1 MKNITTKLKNIKPV
15 YLVAALVMIAVAVLT
30 PMQKQI
36 TKLFSDAAETKT
48 YLMGDVDLN
57 GKLEPSDARTVL
69 RVSVK
74 LEELEGVK
82 DCAVL
87 PNSKS
92 EPTKGQLADIDGDG
106 QITPADARA
115 VLRMSVMLE
124 EQKTIEV
131 TIEEPSTEPTS
142 EDVEPTTENKEF
154 TKEQMDELNSLIDK
168 IPDAGNR
175 LRVQTG
181 VNLAIKR
188 GLDFEDVR
196 DIAVRLVAQ
205 YTGEEV
211 SVTPVETTTEKQGLT
226 EKEIQELRDYAHTLL
241 GYQQINGDN
250 RREMIIEA
258 DMEDVIKECDTFNS
272 AKKMLSEYAKMRELP
287 PEETE
292 PVTYDTGEFGEICRW
307 CGKEHVVY
315 PDGTRSCYCVS
326 WVSDLVCPG
335 CGQLVKGH
343 TQHVCK
349 AYWDWDRAED
359 LRIKE
364 EQSKYPNPN

>member
-1 MKNITTKLKNIKPV
+1 MMNITKKFTNIKPM
-15 YLVAALVMIAVAVLT
+15 YLLMGLIMIAVAVVIPL
-30 PMQKQI
+30 QRKNVD
-36 TKLFSDAAETKT
+36 KFADAATET
-48 YLMGDVDLN
+48 YLMGDVDLS
-57 GKLEPSDARTVL
+57 GQIEPSDARTVL

-74 LEELEGVK
+74 LEDLEGVK

-142 EDVEPTTENKEF
+142 SDVEPTTENKEF
-154 TKEQMDELNSLIDK
+154 TKEQMDELNSLINK
-168 IPDAGNR
+168 IPDAGDR
-175 LRVQTG
+175 LHVQTG

-205 YTGEEV
+205 YSGEEV
-211 SVTPVETTTEKQGLT
+211 SVTPVETSTEKQGLT

-241 GYQQINGDN
+241 GYQQENDSRRDKVINAH
-250 RREMIIEA
+250 IQSCIEKG
-258 DMEDVIKECDTFNS
+258 MTFEE
-272 AKKMLSEYAKMRELP
+272 AKKHLTETAKARELP

-292 PVTYDTGEFGEICRW
+292 PVTYDPGEFGEICRW
-307 CGKEHVVY
+307 CGKETEVY
-315 PDGTRSCYCVS
+315 PDGTRSCYCTA
-326 WVSDLVCPG
+326 WITDQVCPG
-335 CGQLVKGH
+335 CGQLVKGM

-349 AYWDWDRAED
+349 AYWDWERAED